1 MRTVLLWILTAVSIG
16 TAGFFWQRT
25 TDLQG
30 RLDGF
35 IAQETAATAGL
46 KRLKDIEDKIDG
58 LDRGFARG
66 LNGQDALAR
75 AFAELT
81 TPPEQAEQRA
91 AFEAR
96 LEKLKTDLE
105 PPARIVRELLLAIE
119 PPDYTLDP
127 AKISD
132 AANAAFLAKVD
143 ADPAYTR
150 TASGLR
156 YRKTK
161 TVEAGP
167 QPTPESEVTVHY
179 KGTFIEGTEFDSSY
193 KGGEPITFPLGN
205 LIPGWVEGIPLMKEG
220 ETIELVLPYQLAYGV
235 AGRGSIPPRQTLV
248 FQVELLKVGPP
259 AAPAP

>member
-1 MRTVLLWILTAVSIG
+1 MRAALLWILTLVSIG
-16 TAGFFWQRT
+16 AAVFFWRHAA
-25 TDLQG
+25 DLQG

-35 IAQETAATAGL
+35 VTQTNASSADL
-46 KRLKDIEDKIDG
+46 KRLKEIEGEFDA

-75 AFAELT
+75 DFARLVT
-81 TPPEQAEQRA
+81 GPEQAEARA

-96 LEKLKTDLE
+96 IAKLKADLE
-105 PPARIVRELLLAIE
+105 PPAKIVRDRLLQID
-119 PPDYTLDP
+119 PPGYTLDP

-132 AANAAFLAKVD
+132 DANAAFLAKID
-143 ADPAYTR
+143 ADPSYTK
-150 TASGLR
+150 TESGLR
-156 YRKTK
+156 WRKIK
-161 TVEAGP
+161 TVETGA
-167 QPTPESEVTVHY
+167 QPTPASEVTVHY

-248 FQVELLKVGPP
+248 FQVELLKVGA
-259 AAPAP
+259 AAPPPG